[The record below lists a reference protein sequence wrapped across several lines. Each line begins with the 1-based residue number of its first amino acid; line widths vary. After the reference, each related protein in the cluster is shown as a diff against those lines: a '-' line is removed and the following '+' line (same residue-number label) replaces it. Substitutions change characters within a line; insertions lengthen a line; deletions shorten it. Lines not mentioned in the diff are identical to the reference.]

1 MPEAKSVFTI
11 RKQPQMLLLPASLH
25 IYQRLA
31 SFLKCGSYIMAKK
44 LYKKRNSFNIPD
56 VLVM

>member
-1 MPEAKSVFTI
+1 MPEARSVFTI

-31 SFLKCGSYIMAKK
+31 SFLQCGSYIMAKK
-44 LYKKRNSFNIPD
+44 LCKT
-56 VLVM
+56 